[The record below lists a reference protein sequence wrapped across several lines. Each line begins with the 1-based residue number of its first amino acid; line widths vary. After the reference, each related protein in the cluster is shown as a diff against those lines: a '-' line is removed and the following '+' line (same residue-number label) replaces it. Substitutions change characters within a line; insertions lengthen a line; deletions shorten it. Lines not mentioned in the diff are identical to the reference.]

1 METGLR
7 PVSMGFVEIYNVLG
21 ESVRTVP
28 IHPMTAS
35 NRMNIEDLATGVYF
49 VRIGKNVKVFVKE

>member
-1 METGLR
+1 
-7 PVSMGFVEIYNVLG
+7 MGFVEIYNVLG